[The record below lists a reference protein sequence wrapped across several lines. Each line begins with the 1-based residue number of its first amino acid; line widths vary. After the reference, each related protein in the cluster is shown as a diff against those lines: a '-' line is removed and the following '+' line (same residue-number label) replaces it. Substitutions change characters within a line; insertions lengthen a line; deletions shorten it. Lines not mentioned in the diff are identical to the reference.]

1 MSNVTNQHNKA
12 WQEPKDMENDNSL
25 SVTYAINMKMNDRS
39 QSRVSNFNVYT
50 DADNRKRDKKQRRE
64 IAAVRKRKM
73 LGASG
78 LKISGSGFLLSANEV
93 DVFFFIL

>member
-1 MSNVTNQHNKA
+1 
-12 WQEPKDMENDNSL
+12 MENDNSL
-25 SVTYAINMKMNDRS
+25 SVTYAIHMKMNDRS

-64 IAAVRKRKM
+64 IAALRKRKM
-73 LGASG
+73 LGATG
-78 LKISGSGFLLSANEV
+78 LKTSGSGFLLSTNEV